1 QAGLLVDRAV
11 AQLVHAG
18 RAEDLDRRVGER
30 VPAAQVPRWCHDGT
44 LRYYND
50 DSSIIVVI
58 FTTSG
63 RRAMKV
69 LIIGAG
75 IGGLA
80 AARALRADGHEVV
93 VFEQA
98 PGLRRTG
105 AAVTLWS
112 NGTGILG
119 DLGVSLDGVGA
130 PIDVL
135 ETRDH
140 RGKVLASVDVARA
153 AARYGHPHICLPRRR
168 LLERLAD
175 RLPGGM
181 VTV

>member
-1 QAGLLVDRAV
+1 
-11 AQLVHAG
+11 
-18 RAEDLDRRVGER
+18 
-30 VPAAQVPRWCHDGT
+30 
-44 LRYYND
+44 
-50 DSSIIVVI
+50 
-58 FTTSG
+58 
-63 RRAMKV
+63 MKV

-80 AARALRADGHEVV
+80 AARALLADGHQAV

-119 DLGVSLDGVGA
+119 ELGVSLDGVGA

-140 RGKVLASVDVARA
+140 RGQVLASVDVA
-153 AARYGHPHICLPRRR
+153 
-168 LLERLAD
+168 
-175 RLPGGM
+175 
-181 VTV
+181 